1 MILSMFASMHPRV
14 VLAVLRREW
23 REIRRNRVLLAAI
36 AVPPVVLTLLPL
48 AVGHLGGRNL
58 PQDVIARV
66 VAAEPALAG
75 LSAAQVSAAIGLQQM
90 GVVFLLMPAY
100 IPLAIAAYS
109 IVGEKQS
116 RSLEAVLATPIETSD
131 LLTGKVAAAWVPGFA
146 TSWIAYVALLAL
158 ATVTLGSTVA
168 AVLTGPTWLA
178 TVFALGPAVGL
189 VSVIAGVLIS
199 SRVNDPRAAQQ
210 VGTVAILPIIG
221 LLVVQST
228 GSVLIDARTY
238 LLAAAV
244 AAAIGLAGLRL
255 GVTLFGRETILT
267 RWR

>member
-1 MILSMFASMHPRV
+1 MIVSMFASMNPRT
-14 VLAVLRREW
+14 VLAVVRREW
-23 REIRRNRVLLAAI
+23 RELRRNRVLLAAI
-36 AVPPVVLTLLPL
+36 ALPPVVFTLLPL
-48 AVGHLGGRNL
+48 VVGLLGGRNL
-58 PQDVIARV
+58 PADVIARV
-66 VAAEPALAG
+66 IAAEPGLAG

-116 RSLEAVLATPIETSD
+116 RSLEAVLATPIETPD
-131 LLTGKVAAAWVPGFA
+131 LLAGKVASAWAPGVA
-146 TSWIAYVALLAL
+146 TSWIAYVALLGL
-158 ATVTLGSTVA
+158 ATATLGPAVA

-178 TVFALGPAVGL
+178 AVFALGPAIAL
-189 VSVIAGVLIS
+189 VSVVAGVMIS

-210 VGTVAILPIIG
+210 VGTVALLPIIG
-221 LLVVQST
+221 LLVVQSS
-228 GSVLIDARTY
+228 GSVPVDARTY

-244 AAAIGLAGLRL
+244 AAAIGLVGLRA
-255 GVTLFGRETILT
+255 GGALFGRETILT